1 MRSLLRA
8 AAALA
13 AAAAL
18 VTGCS
23 SGDDWS
29 QPHPDPTAVG
39 TLGPGFVDPSSPPIP
54 EGTATPRPGS
64 WTGVHPP
71 KDYRVVLLASG
82 DERPTKKLVAAVRA
96 WAGDEHVDLRTMTAD
111 GPSDFV
117 PSITRA
123 LDMGP
128 DLIVSAGNDLVDP
141 LAVVTP
147 NHLSQQ
153 FLVVGAELAEPTHN
167 VTAVDWSGA
176 SFRGEGL
183 GMSSTYDPGSFST
196 ERCAAAIRAG
206 VASVLND
213 LTGIVIWLDDPSAPR

>member
-29 QPHPDPTAVG
+29 QPHPEPTAVG

-64 WTGVHPP
+64 WIGVHPP
-71 KDYRVVLLASG
+71 KDYRVVMLTSG
-82 DERPTKKLVAAVRA
+82 DERPTKKLVKAVQA

-111 GPSDFV
+111 GPSDLV